1 MRRHPLLISIVAM
14 MIAVASATLS
24 ADKVTLRSGKTV
36 SGSFMGADV
45 KTVRLLLAN
54 GQIAETGIES
64 IAWQGSPA

>member
-1 MRRHPLLISIVAM
+1 MRRHPLLISIVAA
-14 MIAVASATLS
+14 MIAGASVTLS

-54 GQIAETGIES
+54 GSIAEFRPIRFPCRAE
-64 IAWQGSPA
+64 PC